1 MSQILKLSD
10 IDVKITVVNIFKKIN
25 GKMIPFTREIESIRK
40 NTTAIPE
47 LINTIAEILNLKA
60 NWIK

>member
-1 MSQILKLSD
+1 MYQILKLSD
-10 IDVKITVVNIFKKIN
+10 IDIKITVMNIFLKIN

-40 NTTAIPE
+40 NTTANPE
-47 LINTIAEILNLKA
+47 LISTIAEIMNLKA